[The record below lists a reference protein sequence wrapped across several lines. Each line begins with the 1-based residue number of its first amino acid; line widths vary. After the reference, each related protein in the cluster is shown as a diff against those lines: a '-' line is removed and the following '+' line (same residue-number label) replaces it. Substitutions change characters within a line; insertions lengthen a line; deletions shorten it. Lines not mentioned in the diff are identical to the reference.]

1 MKIIAVVKKRSDFIE
16 LQAII
21 NHFNPQHLCLCIFSN
36 KKIEKFS
43 KITLEDLNKK
53 FLGKVEKLETFFFEK
68 HIKNGKDICEELNKL
83 ITKKSIVVLPLLNG
97 FYFIEASGILKK
109 NKDVS
114 ICHISDGILDYVPR
128 YKFYF
133 IKRKFNLINLLK
145 YLIFYI
151 KLFFYEGDLS
161 FSIWSNYSAF
171 SKKTIRINPNFN
183 YQKETIKRLEPLI
196 SKSEEKKE
204 LILLIPSHIIDQN
217 LLIKYFKLENDLD
230 KLIVST
236 YTGEVIFNN
245 KKYLLNGPI
254 TAEELLQTNYFHKV
268 YAGPSTAAFYAKKLN
283 PKTKVSMISNYL
295 QREHWGS
302 RQDIWLAK
310 EAVKIGINYEYLSRK

>member
-21 NHFNPQHLCLCIFSN
+21 DHFNPQHLCLCIFSN

-53 FLGKVEKLETFFFEK
+53 FLGKVEKLEHFFFETN
-68 HIKNGKDICEELNKL
+68 IKNGKDIHNTLSKFL
-83 ITKKSIVVLPLLNG
+83 TKKSVVVLPLLNG
-97 FYFIEASGILKK
+97 SHFIEASGIFKKK
-109 NKDVS
+109 NIF

-128 YKFYF
+128 YKFFF
-133 IKRKFNLINLLK
+133 IKRKFNLINLFK
-145 YLIFYI
+145 YFIFHA
-151 KLFFYEGDLS
+151 KLFFYESDLS
-161 FSIWSNYSAF
+161 FSIWSNYSTF
-171 SKKTIRINPNFN
+171 SKKTINIHPNFN
-183 YQKETIKRLEPLI
+183 YQSETIVRLESLI
-196 SKSEEKKE
+196 SKSVTNKE
-204 LILLIPSHIIDQN
+204 LILLIPTHIIDKN
-217 LLIKYFKLENDLD
+217 FLIKHFELENFVD
-230 KLIVST
+230 KMIIST

-245 KKYLLNGPI
+245 EKYWLKGPM

-295 QREHWGS
+295 QREYWGS

-310 EAVKIGINYEYLSRK
+310 EAVKIGINFEYLSRK

>member
-1 MKIIAVVKKRSDFIE
+1 
-16 LQAII
+16 
-21 NHFNPQHLCLCIFSN
+21 
-36 KKIEKFS
+36 
-43 KITLEDLNKK
+43 
-53 FLGKVEKLETFFFEK
+53 
-68 HIKNGKDICEELNKL
+68 
-83 ITKKSIVVLPLLNG
+83 
-97 FYFIEASGILKK
+97 
-109 NKDVS
+109 
-114 ICHISDGILDYVPR
+114 
-128 YKFYF
+128 
-133 IKRKFNLINLLK
+133 
-145 YLIFYI
+145 
-151 KLFFYEGDLS
+151 
-161 FSIWSNYSAF
+161 
-171 SKKTIRINPNFN
+171 
-183 YQKETIKRLEPLI
+183 
-196 SKSEEKKE
+196 
-204 LILLIPSHIIDQN
+204 
-217 LLIKYFKLENDLD
+217 LIKYFKLENDLD